1 MNDLQRLAK
10 DTMTRA
16 RTTPDAVAVT
26 LREAIVRGI
35 LRAAQPLRADDIA
48 TQLGVSH
55 IPVREALRQLEG
67 EGLVTIYPNRGAVVS
82 ALSRADITEIYG
94 IRATLEASAL
104 RHAVPRLTKAAL
116 RRASA
121 LLDEYELETDTRRW
135 GELDLEFHATL
146 YGLEDRP
153 RLLGIINTLRN
164 QVDRYFH
171 VFPLAV
177 KQRTAFQRDHRA
189 ILESCASGDV
199 DDAVR
204 HLEKHLE
211 RTANVLLEGMPEA
224 TTVKE

>member
-1 MNDLQRLAK
+1 MTDLQLLAR

-35 LRAAQPLRADDIA
+35 FRAAQPLKADEIA
-48 TQLGVSH
+48 AQLGVSH

-67 EGLVTIYPNRGAVVS
+67 EGLVTIYPNRGAIVAS
-82 ALSRADITEIYG
+82 LSRADITEIYG
-94 IRATLEASAL
+94 IRTTLETAAL
-104 RHAVPRLTKAAL
+104 RAAVPLLSPATL

-121 LLDEYELETDTRRW
+121 VLDEYELETDTRHW

-146 YGLEDRP
+146 YGLEGQP

-171 VFPLAV
+171 IFPLAV
-177 KQRTAFQRDHRA
+177 KQREPFQADHRA
-189 ILESCASGDV
+189 ILESCVGRDS
-199 DDAVR
+199 DAAVT
-204 HLEKHLE
+204 HLEQHLE
-211 RTANVLLEGMPEA
+211 RTRAMLLESLP
-224 TTVKE
+224 